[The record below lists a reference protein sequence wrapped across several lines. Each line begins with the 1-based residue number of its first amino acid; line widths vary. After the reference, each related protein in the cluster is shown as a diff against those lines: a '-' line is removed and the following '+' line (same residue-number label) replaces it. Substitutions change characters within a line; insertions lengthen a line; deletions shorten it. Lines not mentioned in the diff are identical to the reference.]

1 MAINQ
6 DKNKERSVVD
16 SVRTGEF
23 LAALRKAAG
32 YTQQEVADYLS
43 ITNKTISKWES
54 GAGLPEISIL
64 PAVAELYGV
73 TVDELLAGKRIGRF
87 VRMDAG
93 QAETYMTGADFG
105 SQGTPQGA
113 SFREKEENDAEAD
126 LCSKEQNKQQ
136 SQAQRQVEKMAAR
149 RRWMENSL
157 QERFRRGQ
165 VILWG
170 ATVAG
175 YVILLGI
182 YMGVRVLG
190 EVATWGSVVWGVLW
204 LLTEGVAAYV
214 FWNRYSSDCKAWQ
227 EENGGSPQELSLYF
241 HRSRMKWIMPFIAAL
256 SAILPL
262 VWIEPFVIPVNIP
275 AMVGSGEFVT
285 TANQLL
291 ENLLTPGTLYGS
303 SDLWDIPDLS
313 MYHVWTVG
321 NTFITW
327 DRLLMALPITLLGG
341 SLVWGCL
348 NLSGYLYGKYRSR
361 QTKQRLRALILAGVA
376 GFTVMYV
383 AGAGIQALKVV
394 SYIQYGSQER
404 FDQVVNDYLTVYDSY
419 RNYEKHDGPVLEYGA
434 DRMDPQ
440 YLDTALAATERYDV
454 YRGVFAIDYDG
465 WK

>member
-1 MAINQ
+1 
-6 DKNKERSVVD
+6 
-16 SVRTGEF
+16 
-23 LAALRKAAG
+23 
-32 YTQQEVADYLS
+32 
-43 ITNKTISKWES
+43 
-54 GAGLPEISIL
+54 
-64 PAVAELYGV
+64 
-73 TVDELLAGKRIGRF
+73 
-87 VRMDAG
+87 
-93 QAETYMTGADFG
+93 
-105 SQGTPQGA
+105 
-113 SFREKEENDAEAD
+113 
-126 LCSKEQNKQQ
+126 
-136 SQAQRQVEKMAAR
+136 
-149 RRWMENSL
+149 
-157 QERFRRGQ
+157 
-165 VILWG
+165 
-170 ATVAG
+170 
-175 YVILLGI
+175 
-182 YMGVRVLG
+182 
-190 EVATWGSVVWGVLW
+190 
-204 LLTEGVAAYV
+204 
-214 FWNRYSSDCKAWQ
+214 
-227 EENGGSPQELSLYF
+227 
-241 HRSRMKWIMPFIAAL
+241 MPFIAAL

-465 WK
+465 WKIYHIANWQDRIDAKYISVFVGSVASVIGILVCWRKYRQWGQLEEEPGEEKEQEAQTTQQMTEA